1 MFGIDTF
8 FGSHELIAL
17 KLMDIFPV
25 EEKATQLEEFAVHAF
40 HEGRRY
46 EEDKFATRI
55 HSNFK
60 KWAAHTR
67 LLKSG
72 PIYLSLDTCTNVWKS
87 RS

>member
-25 EEKATQLEEFAVHAF
+25 EEKATQLEEFAVAQV
-40 HEGRRY
+40 EDPQY

-55 HSNFK
+55 HTNFK

>member
-46 EEDKFATRI
+46 EEDKFAKHILQPDVFEMTF
-55 HSNFK
+55 NPDEP
-60 KWAAHTR
+60 AA
-67 LLKSG
+67 
-72 PIYLSLDTCTNVWKS
+72 TCPQAS
-87 RS
+87 H